1 MFFGW
6 WTSCLLFQNNLAQRM
21 AVNCELFVVDKKATP
36 KDENKS
42 YFSQAQGNIYSK
54 LVLQLLLELQSA

>member
-21 AVNCELFVVDKKATP
+21 AVNCELFVVDKKSIP
-36 KDENKS
+36 NDENKILF
-42 YFSQAQGNIYSK
+42 FSSAGNIYSK
-54 LVLQLLLELQSA
+54 LVLQLLLELQST